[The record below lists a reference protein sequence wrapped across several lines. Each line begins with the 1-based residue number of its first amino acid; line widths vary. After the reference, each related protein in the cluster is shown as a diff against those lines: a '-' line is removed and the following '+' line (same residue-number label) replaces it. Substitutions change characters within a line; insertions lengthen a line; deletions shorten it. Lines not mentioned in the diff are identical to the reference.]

1 MLDHLIRFRE
11 LWYVFLV
18 KRSEAQIMGIDSFEK
33 HKSCIKCKA
42 KVSSTGQCSRCMMK
56 QRLDRCKEEM
66 IARLMIQ
73 ADESVI
79 PLTAFTAILQE
90 ICQGS
95 EVTEDALLYADDF
108 DLRYSETN
116 VIINVTHSTD

>member
-1 MLDHLIRFRE
+1 MQQMYDE
-11 LWYVFLV
+11 TTT
-18 KRSEAQIMGIDSFEK
+18 RSVQRRNDS
-33 HKSCIKCKA
+33 
-42 KVSSTGQCSRCMMK
+42 KV
-56 QRLDRCKEEM
+56 DV
-66 IARLMIQ
+66 

-108 DLRYSETN
+108 DLETN
-116 VIINVTHSTD
+116 VIINVTQLY